1 MVSEFL
7 ITVNLGTHAYFF
19 LIIFFSKLFVT
30 YHHFYCSNSSNKEKV
45 GRIVFGEAS
54 GEPADAQL
62 AVAFTIINRM
72 NHISY
77 PNTLNGVVYQTH
89 TSGGRTRHF
98 YKTLDNPDHDKRW
111 EAAKPDKAE
120 EHLAYEA
127 AITAAGHALCDTG
140 SDPMRCG
147 PVTFCALNP
156 CSSTSSNRYWCV
168 AEKRKIGKH
177 WFACFE
183 KHFGQ
188 C

>member
-1 MVSEFL
+1 MNIFSCLVV
-7 ITVNLGTHAYFF
+7 IMATVHNMCA
-19 LIIFFSKLFVT
+19 SV
-30 YHHFYCSNSSNKEKV
+30 CNSANKEKV

-54 GEPADAQL
+54 GEPADTQL

-72 NHISY
+72 NHMSY

-89 TSGGRTRHF
+89 TSGGRTRHL

-147 PVTFCALNP
+147 PITFCALNP

-168 AEKRKIGKH
+168 SEKSKIGNH

>member
-1 MVSEFL
+1 MNIFRCLLVIL
-7 ITVNLGTHAYFF
+7 ATVHNICA
-19 LIIFFSKLFVT
+19 SV
-30 YHHFYCSNSSNKEKV
+30 CNSSNKEKV

-72 NHISY
+72 NHMSY

-89 TSGGRTRHF
+89 TSGGRTRHL

-111 EAAKPDKAE
+111 EAAKPDKTE

-140 SDPMRCG
+140 DNPMRCG

-168 AEKRKIGKH
+168 AEKRKIGNH